1 MKLIGYILAVYLLLL
16 AVVPCCAF
24 DECPDDKATTEQ
36 TEDHKTGD
44 KDCGTCSPFFNCEG
58 CASVT
63 VHFNTVSFTFI
74 TPEVKRVYT
83 EYIPSLMP
91 DAHYDFWQ
99 PPRLG

>member
-44 KDCGTCSPFFNCEG
+44 KDCGT
-58 CASVT
+58 
-63 VHFNTVSFTFI
+63 
-74 TPEVKRVYT
+74 
-83 EYIPSLMP
+83 
-91 DAHYDFWQ
+91 
-99 PPRLG
+99 